1 MGTIKSTDVYIMPY
15 IKKDKRRELA
25 ENSICPRNVGELNYM
40 WTMTIQMYL
49 EEHGES
55 YQTYNDI
62 IGAMECCK
70 LELYARKIR
79 PYEDL
84 KIKENGD
91 VF

>member
-1 MGTIKSTDVYIMPY
+1 MPY
-15 IKKDKRRELA
+15 IKKEKRLELA
-25 ENSICPRNVGELNYM
+25 LNSICPRNVGELNYM

-49 EEHGES
+49 EKHGEK

-70 LELYARKIR
+70 LELYRRRVAL
-79 PYEDL
+79 YEDK

-91 VF
+91 VY